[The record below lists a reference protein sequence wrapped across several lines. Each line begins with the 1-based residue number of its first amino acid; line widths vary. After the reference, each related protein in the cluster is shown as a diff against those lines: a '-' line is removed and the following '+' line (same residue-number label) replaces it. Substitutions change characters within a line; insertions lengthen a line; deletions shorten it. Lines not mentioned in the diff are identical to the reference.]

1 MRMCCWEVLERN
13 NGDFFYDANATSV
26 EFVFAEDEEAA
37 AVPLA
42 GRLQPVA
49 GNKQRHPSRGRL
61 LRWLSKVKQAEDAP
75 LFSRGLSS
83 AGNVVDVSD
92 FESVI
97 HGVNAALIR
106 AGSDV
111 DIVLDAS
118 FADLPLAV
126 QRANTGRDGKQHTV
140 QGVFHDGRIHV
151 VADEIS
157 SVEELEAVILHELYG
172 HRGLRALFGDD
183 IYNALNRLAR
193 GLGARR
199 MAQISRKQTVP
210 EKMRAAAAEQRKGT
224 RGAEGQRQAPA
235 ISDIQDRSSGVP
247 APTTPIQ
254 IAPNAG
260 AQLASL
266 GKKITQGR
274 ALRPVQF
281 LRSLASAL
289 GAKWDD
295 TGTTLYFRNTAT
307 GTNMTLRLADH
318 RGNARNFSDAGEFTG
333 NFGIVVKLSEKRF
346 HADARVEY
354 REEVFFPDKL
364 TAQSEAAIAR
374 GLADWV
380 QTGR

>member
-1 MRMCCWEVLERN
+1 MYLHSITTKESLLER
-13 NGDFFYDANATSV
+13 GALGAVDAEASKLHRLKHEAEGKSSV
-26 EFVFAEDEEAA
+26 AQGIYRDKVSVGEVRA
-37 AVPLA
+37 
-42 GRLQPVA
+42 RL
-49 GNKQRHPSRGRL
+49 RDLLTRGQ
-61 LRWLSKVKQAEDAP
+61 QAEDAP

-224 RGAEGQRQAPA
+224 RGAEGQRQAPV

-274 ALRPVQF
+274 ALRPAPF
-281 LRSLASAL
+281 LQSLASAL

-295 TGTTLYFRNTAT
+295 TGKPCLNGCSAAVPLTLSGRVNGRVAAKPRRRAVFAVWCVR
-307 GTNMTLRLADH
+307 RC
-318 RGNARNFSDAGEFTG
+318 RG
-333 NFGIVVKLSEKRF
+333 EKRG
-346 HADARVEY
+346 AG
-354 REEVFFPDKL
+354 
-364 TAQSEAAIAR
+364 TIAAKR
-374 GLADWV
+374 Y
-380 QTGR
+380 GRAVR

>member
-1 MRMCCWEVLERN
+1 MSVGEVRARLRDLLTR
-13 NGDFFYDANATSV
+13 GQQT
-26 EFVFAEDEEAA
+26 EDM
-37 AVPLA
+37 
-42 GRLQPVA
+42 
-49 GNKQRHPSRGRL
+49 
-61 LRWLSKVKQAEDAP
+61 P
-75 LFSRGLSS
+75 LFSRGLFSA

-140 QGVFHDGRIHV
+140 QGVFHDDRIHV

-224 RGAEGQRQAPA
+224 RGAEGQRQTPA

-318 RGNARNFSDAGEFTG
+318 RGNARNFADAGEFTD

-354 REEVFFPDKL
+354 REEVFVPDKL